1 MKTTWLNLEG
11 KTVIVTG
18 GASGIGYATVT
29 EFLADGANVV
39 VADMNPNAPEF
50 DKACGDYTYVPCD
63 VTKKAD
69 IDNVVAKAIEKYGRI
84 DVLVNNAGINIPRL
98 LVDPGQQ
105 YELDEAVCSLI
116 SQTIMVVTIG
126 IL

>member
-1 MKTTWLNLEG
+1 MERSWLNLEG

-39 VADMNPNAPEF
+39 VADMNPQAPKFES
-50 DKACGDYTYVPCD
+50 ASGDYIYVPCD

-69 IDNVVAKAIEKYGRI
+69 IDNVISAALEKYGSKHRVFDI
-84 DVLVNNAGINIPRL
+84 EKSIKRKY
-98 LVDPGQQ
+98 VDI
-105 YELDEAVCSLI
+105 LI
-116 SQTIMVVTIG
+116 VFSRKMF
-126 IL
+126 

>member
-1 MKTTWLNLEG
+1 MNTTWLDLQG

-39 VADMNPNAPEF
+39 VADMNPVAPEF
-50 DKACGDYTYVPCD
+50 DKSCGDYIYVTCD

-69 IDNVVAKAIEKYGRI
+69 IDNV
-84 DVLVNNAGINIPRL
+84 IPIT
-98 LVDPGQQ
+98 
-105 YELDEAVCSLI
+105 DEAYFKDDIVERFKNS
-116 SQTIMVVTIG
+116 
-126 IL
+126 

>member
-1 MKTTWLNLEG
+1 MNSSWLNLEG

-50 DKACGDYTYVPCD
+50 DKGCGDYIYVPCD
-63 VTKKAD
+63 VTKKSD
-69 IDNVVAKAIEKYGRI
+69 IDNVVAKELYRSFGFEEVPDAYYEGGEMPAI
-84 DVLVNNAGINIPRL
+84 L
-98 LVDPGQQ
+98 
-105 YELDEAVCSLI
+105 EL
-116 SQTIMVVTIG
+116 
-126 IL
+126 